1 MKEGFFVLSNYE
13 AGIAKLLNVAAA
25 DVEDGVILKQEFN
38 LLRDIANLTKEK
50 GYCFASN
57 DYFMMEYN
65 VTDRTI
71 RRRLDKLI
79 ELGYVNRELKFDF
92 KTCKR
97 TRRLTINKAESVLAK
112 RGIYLETPQ
121 EAPKA
126 NPALEDA
133 LKGIK
138 GADLTENEVKALISI
153 EKKYDLSLIIECINR
168 SAHAKSHIAWIMTV
182 LADWASKGIKLVA
195 DLSKTQHHQ
204 KHQAKRH
211 PVKRV
216 IRKELLPNEGYFKR
230 DENGLLKG
238 VYSNESLSTQSLEDN
253 RSDEEKVAR
262 MKQLQAQLLGV

>member
-1 MKEGFFVLSNYE
+1 MLSNYE

-112 RGIYLETPQ
+112 RGIILEKPQ
-121 EAPKA
+121 ESPQA
-126 NPALEDA
+126 NPTLEAA
-133 LKGIK
+133 LKAIK

-182 LADWASKGIKLVA
+182 LADWASKGIKFVS
-195 DLSKTQHHQ
+195 DLTKTQPQQ
-204 KHQAKRH
+204 KRQVKCH

>member
-1 MKEGFFVLSNYE
+1 MLT
-13 AGIAKLLNVAAA
+13 GIEKGIVKVLNVAQA
-25 DVEDGVILKQEFN
+25 DVEDGVISSKELN

-57 DYFMMEYN
+57 EYFMAEYN

-97 TRRLTINKAESVLAK
+97 TRRLTVNKAESVLAK
-112 RGIYLETPQ
+112 RGIYLEAAE
-121 EAPKA
+121 EAPTV
-126 NPALEDA
+126 NPALADA
-133 LKGIK
+133 LKGVK
-138 GADLTENEVKALISI
+138 GEKLTENEIKALKSI

-182 LADWASKGIKLVA
+182 LADWASKGIQFVS
-195 DLSKTQHHQ
+195 DLTKAQRRP
-204 KHQAKRH
+204 KRQAKRQA
-211 PVKRV
+211 VKRV
-216 IRKELLPNEGYFKR
+216 IRKEVLPSEGYFKR

-238 VYSNESLSTQSLEDN
+238 VYGSELNHETTDT
-253 RSDEEKVAR
+253 RSDEEKVAH
-262 MKQLQAQLLGV
+262 MKELQAKLLAI